1 MNNLTI
7 QLEFLIKH
15 YAEMEP
21 EMAHSFLP
29 GLRQNEVIN
38 AFERINLSPTKEVI
52 ELYGCFNGQLSYSS
66 YYPEFQLSVQQDSI
80 PSTDSPLKM
89 KYFYDGFIQGFF
101 PYFSYLLPIEEGIF
115 HYFNTIHGLNPEQSY
130 FDCHLFP
137 ISYDDDYQ
145 TFHLVNLRTNS
156 VHVLDAYQECEEPNL
171 MYKNISTMLQTLI
184 DLYTSQVE
192 DINCYV
198 FDSKVFQNIWLKNNR
213 EIGEEAIS
221 NIIEHRFI
229 YCK

>member
-1 MNNLTI
+1 
-7 QLEFLIKH
+7 
-15 YAEMEP
+15 
-21 EMAHSFLP
+21 
-29 GLRQNEVIN
+29 
-38 AFERINLSPTKEVI
+38 
-52 ELYGCFNGQLSYSS
+52 
-66 YYPEFQLSVQQDSI
+66 
-80 PSTDSPLKM
+80 
-89 KYFYDGFIQGFF
+89 
-101 PYFSYLLPIEEGIF
+101 
-115 HYFNTIHGLNPEQSY
+115 
-130 FDCHLFP
+130 
-137 ISYDDDYQ
+137 
-145 TFHLVNLRTNS
+145 
-156 VHVLDAYQECEEPNL
+156 